1 MPRQPPEPARADTGR
16 AQRVAL
22 LLALG
27 VMPPAMATEE
37 LSPQRQQALLNLLR
51 QDCGS
56 CHGMSLRGGLGPALL
71 PESLA
76 GKAEPDLVTTILEGR
91 PGTAM
96 PPWASFLSR
105 DEAVWLV
112 TRLRGGLEKESP

>member
-1 MPRQPPEPARADTGR
+1 MPLPVSARPATGWAR
-16 AQRVAL
+16 RLGL
-22 LLALG
+22 LL
-27 VMPPAMATEE
+27 VVSVIPPATAGD
-37 LSPQRQQALLNLLR
+37 PAPPRQQALLRFLR

-76 GKAEPDLVTTILEGR
+76 DKPDQDLVATILEGR

-96 PPWASFLSR
+96 PPWKSFLSR
-105 DEAVWLV
+105 DEAAWLV
-112 TRLRGGLEKESP
+112 TRLRAGPQRGAP